1 MRTLVIEKRAQSFC
15 KKVFNPRVVAACQ
28 SWQNVWFLENN
39 GALSLAFALV
49 KPGFTAL
56 FENWL

>member
-1 MRTLVIEKRAQSFC
+1 MRTLVKEKRAQSFC

-39 GALSLAFALV
+39 GALSKFLCMILH
-49 KPGFTAL
+49 
-56 FENWL
+56 

>member
-1 MRTLVIEKRAQSFC
+1 MRTLVKEKRAQSFC

-39 GALSLAFALV
+39 GALSKFLRMILH
-49 KPGFTAL
+49 
-56 FENWL
+56 